1 MGMESSNIGRSKADW
16 IGLDYVLCRLRQTER
31 HAVCLLKNAPIL
43 LLPFK
48 PRPAD
53 LASASSSVVR
63 VGGGP
68 TACAAASRRE
78 ATNEHTTR
86 PWHPCCREIWW
97 PSAEDSST
105 TQEKSKH
112 RPARGHAEGG
122 ERPQTR
128 QRLGGHISWSPRGA
142 SGPLPGRWLPIM

>member
-1 MGMESSNIGRSKADW
+1 MESSNIGRSKADS
-16 IGLDYVLCRLRQTER
+16 IGLDYVLCRPRQTER

-68 TACAAASRRE
+68 TAWAAACRRE
-78 ATNEHTTR
+78 ATNEHTTI
-86 PWHPCCREIWW
+86 PWHP
-97 PSAEDSST
+97 
-105 TQEKSKH
+105 
-112 RPARGHAEGG
+112 
-122 ERPQTR
+122 
-128 QRLGGHISWSPRGA
+128 
-142 SGPLPGRWLPIM
+142 